1 MKDRK
6 EMGKNQHGGGS
17 KEGINEKKGRKE
29 TGKKLRR
36 KEGNKQINNEKRRK
50 DRKEIGK
57 KKTTWRRNK

>member
-29 TGKKLRR
+29 TGKNYEGR
-36 KEGNKQINNEKRRK
+36 KEGRK
-50 DRKEIGK
+50 
-57 KKTTWRRNK
+57 